1 LKHESQYGEDGTQM
15 INWPDSTHYTELR
28 PPELRY
34 NQLFVYVDFIKPGK
48 HSYIVSYEKN
58 HVEPE
63 VEEPVEPPKLMPNG

>member
-1 LKHESQYGEDGTQM
+1 LKHESQYGEEGTQM
-15 INWPDSTHYTELR
+15 INWPEPTHYTELR
-28 PPELRY
+28 PPELTY

-63 VEEPVEPPKLMPNG
+63 KEEP